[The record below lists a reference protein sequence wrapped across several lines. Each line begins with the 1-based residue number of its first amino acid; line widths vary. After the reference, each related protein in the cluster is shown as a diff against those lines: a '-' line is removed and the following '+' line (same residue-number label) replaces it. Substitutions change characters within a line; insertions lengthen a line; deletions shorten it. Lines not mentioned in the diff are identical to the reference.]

1 MRGVPET
8 VWITRTSG
16 GAWRWR
22 VHNSRGESIQLTAAE
37 MAEVLADLA
46 NFASEPRS

>member
-1 MRGVPET
+1 MGEQAT

-22 VHNSRGESIQLTAAE
+22 VHNNRGESIQLTASE
-37 MAEVLADLA
+37 MAEVVADLA
-46 NFASEPRS
+46 RFASEPRS